1 VFARRLRPFITV
13 AVCVAVFCGSSSTRA
28 QDVAEAARKAKAK
41 KQQQQPDASPSL
53 TATKP
58 KSYTNDDFAASGGAA
73 GTGAPG
79 EDIVGTTEK
88 PAPGKNT
95 AVVILNL
102 PNATVKR
109 PGGTQ
114 VFWSV
119 KNTSDHWLDLTINL
133 IVNGPCGYHSEHPVR
148 FRLNNGGGFGD
159 KKTMGVAM
167 YQDNCPGEYT
177 FELRAE
183 SFHNLLST
191 ASTTLKVL

>member
-1 VFARRLRPFITV
+1 MFARRFRPFITV
-13 AVCVAVFCGSSSTRA
+13 AVCVAVFSGSPSTRA
-28 QDVAEAARKAKAK
+28 QDVADAARKAKVK
-41 KQQQQPDASPSL
+41 KQQQQPDASSSP

-58 KSYTNDDFAASGGAA
+58 KSYTNDDFPQSGGAGA
-73 GTGAPG
+73 GLPG
-79 EDIVGTTEK
+79 QDIIGTTEK
-88 PAPGKNT
+88 TAPGKNT
-95 AVVILNL
+95 AVVVLNL

-133 IVNGPCGYHSEHPVR
+133 IVNGPCGFHQEHPVR
-148 FRLNNGGGFGD
+148 FRLSNGGGFGD
-159 KKTMGVAM
+159 KKAMGVAI